1 MSLNKVNIN
10 KMFRRGI
17 SNIKTGQTGENLA
30 CEYLVGERYKI
41 LKRNYRQ
48 PWGEIDIVARA
59 PDNTLVF
66 VEVKT
71 VNNPGEESLL
81 PEDEASASKIKKLKR
96 TCKQFVSK
104 FEEMIDEKR
113 GWQIDLVAIE
123 LQGEKPLIRHYE
135 NIY

>member
-1 MSLNKVNIN
+1 MH
-10 KMFRRGI
+10 REP
-17 SNIKTGQTGENLA
+17 SNIKTGQIGENLA
-30 CEYLVGERYKI
+30 CEYLVGKGYRI

-48 PWGEIDIVARA
+48 KWGEIDIVAQA

-71 VNNPGEESLL
+71 INNPGEGSLL
-81 PEDEASASKIKKLKR
+81 PEDEASSSKIKKLKR
-96 TCKQFVSK
+96 TCEQFVSK
-104 FEEMIDEKR
+104 FEELLDEKR

-123 LQGEKPLIRHYE
+123 LRGRIPLIRQYE

>member
-1 MSLNKVNIN
+1 
-10 KMFRRGI
+10 MFRRET
-17 SNIKTGQTGENLA
+17 SNVKTGRIGENLA
-30 CEYLVGERYKI
+30 CEYLVGKGYRI

-71 VNNPGEESLL
+71 INNPGEVSLL

-96 TCKQFVSK
+96 TCEQFVSK
-104 FEEMIDEKR
+104 FEELLDEKR
-113 GWQIDLVAIE
+113 GWRIDLVAIE
-123 LQGEKPLIRHYE
+123 LRDQVPTIRHYE